1 MFKFTNFSDA
11 ESRLS
16 GRRSRS
22 VPRTVAL
29 LAVFGAGAAVMG
41 AQTDLPTSGQT
52 GTVAQ
57 QSSTH
62 LQQSLNFQLPATS
75 GALYS
80 SSAADRATPP
90 VTEAL
95 LVPNTPHF
103 AEMMQYGGGQRKR
116 YGKPRYRGN
125 NTNGD
130 GSSKWIFFGGG
141 GLSQPIGNTWHYLTP
156 SYAFQVGGGRQFSKK
171 LAVPIQFDYDHFGF
185 AKQTLD
191 NQTVVLDAVYGRGSV
206 DGRLDGTSHVWSFT
220 VDPTLTF
227 YAGDT
232 WGAYAVAGVGF
243 YHKTAAFTIPV
254 TQQGSGGYG
263 GYGGYG
269 GGYSY
274 QSNQAIDKYTSNAPG
289 FNGGFGLTYK
299 FSRFANERFYAEARY
314 VFVDNSQR
322 QGVTVNNLSSINAT
336 STNFYPANSNRTT
349 YIPIKVGIRF

>member
-1 MFKFTNFSDA
+1 MFKFTSSSDA
-11 ESRLS
+11 ERSLS
-16 GRRSRS
+16 GRRSLS
-22 VPRTVAL
+22 VSRAVAL
-29 LAVFGAGAAVMG
+29 LAFFGAGAAVMV
-41 AQTDLPTSGQT
+41 AQTNLSTSVQT

-57 QSSTH
+57 QFSTDVLPSSNSDLAGKFREALFSSST
-62 LQQSLNFQLPATS
+62 TEE
-75 GALYS
+75 
-80 SSAADRATPP
+80 ATPQ
-90 VTEAL
+90 VMDASVVHTT
-95 LVPNTPHF
+95 PNF

-116 YGKPRYRGN
+116 YGRPRYRGN

-130 GSSKWIFFGGG
+130 GSSKYIFFGGA

-191 NQTVVLDAVYGRGSV
+191 NQTIVLDAIYGQGSV

-227 YAGDT
+227 YSGDK
-232 WGAYAVAGVGF
+232 WGAYVVAGVGY

-254 TQQGSGGYG
+254 TQQQQGYGYGYGYG
-263 GYGGYG
+263 G
-269 GGYSY
+269 SY

-322 QGVTVNNLSSINAT
+322 RGITANNLGSINAT

-349 YIPIKVGIRF
+349 YIPIKFGIRF